1 MTAAVLPT
9 GPAAVETTDPHALV
23 ASGQGVV
30 VSWKRGGNT
39 SDTWGPALSATSS
52 LARSLTEIAQRAG
65 AARVLDTA
73 ALFRVEVPAGQTLL
87 DLVPAVGGGFRG
99 MIRSGSK
106 ITSHARLVP
115 VGGAAVGGGAALA
128 LGPLVGLMALSVGAE
143 MLARHQQEQQIKAI
157 PQVAEAL
164 LKRQKQQ
171 DTAVLTTSEDTIRA
185 ANGALLDRIRVPESV
200 GLGATANNLHNLRNR
215 AVGWLESWEGGVR
228 SDPWTEKGL
237 DIKKMHSILGAP
249 LDSPGDFEASVGLLV
264 RSVILDSR
272 MRIIGAVEAATL
284 NPEADLSQ
292 FRGEVEADLRRNADV
307 LERLRETLHDLSD
320 YPIHVG
326 YPHRLKTESEA
337 RLLASR
343 LSRAA
348 HAVGKTASALPLL
361 DEQNRLVIEA
371 QRQQDGTWAIRKPLA
386 A

>member
-1 MTAAVLPT
+1 M
-9 GPAAVETTDPHALV
+9 VEA
-23 ASGQGVV
+23 
-30 VSWKRGGNT
+30 
-39 SDTWGPALSATSS
+39 
-52 LARSLTEIAQRAG
+52 
-65 AARVLDTA
+65 A

-99 MIRSGSK
+99 MTKSANHFSGS
-106 ITSHARLVP
+106 ARLIP
-115 VGGAAVGGGAALA
+115 VSGAAVGGGGALA

-143 MLARHQQEQQIKAI
+143 MLARHQQEQQLKAI
-157 PQVAEAL
+157 RHVAEAL

-185 ANGALLDRIRVPESV
+185 ASSALLDRIRVPDSV
-200 GLGATANNLHNLRNR
+200 GVGAAANNLHNLRNR
-215 AVGWLESWEGGVR
+215 AVGWLESWEGGVG
-228 SDPWTEKGL
+228 SNPWTEKGL
-237 DIKKMHSILGAP
+237 DIKTMHSILGAP
-249 LDSPGDFEASVGLLV
+249 LDSPEDFEASVGLLV
-264 RSVILDSR
+264 RSVILDTR
-272 MRIIGAVEAATL
+272 MRIVGAVEAATL

-292 FRGEVEADLRRNADV
+292 FRSEVEADLRRNADV

-343 LSRAA
+343 LARTA

-371 QRQQDGTWAIRKPLA
+371 QRRQDGTWGIRKPLA